1 MHKYSLEEVN
11 QMSNEDFIQ
20 KIGHVFEDS
29 PWVAEKTYGF
39 AELNGVDQLKELFTS
54 TVFQASEQEQLF
66 LLRAHPDLGAK
77 LEMTDHSVKE
87 QQSVGLNVL
96 SKEEYEFFF
105 SLNQRYMKR
114 FGFPF
119 IIAVKEHTKESIKEQ
134 MLKRVEHSY
143 DKEKEKALKEVCK
156 IAGYRLDQMLKE

>member
-1 MHKYSLEEVN
+1 
-11 QMSNEDFIQ
+11 MSKEDFIE

-39 AELNGVDQLKELFTS
+39 VELKGIDQLKELFTS
-54 TVFQASEQEQLF
+54 TVFQASEQEQLL

-77 LEMTDHSVKE
+77 LEMTEHSVKE

-96 SKEEYEFFF
+96 SKEEYESFFA
-105 SLNQRYMKR
+105 LNQRYRQR

-134 MLKRVEHSY
+134 MQKRVEHSY

-156 IAGYRLDQMLKE
+156 IVGYRLDQMIKA